1 MNTQVSERGILST
14 AFTDGLQ
21 GVLPSKISVA
31 SLVSD
36 KLFCEH
42 ELIATQHIST
52 IDKKRLTDVIKMIF
66 IKYQSLNNKKAKNY
80 T

>member
-1 MNTQVSERGILST
+1 
-14 AFTDGLQ
+14 
-21 GVLPSKISVA
+21 
-31 SLVSD
+31 LVSD

-42 ELIATQHIST
+42 ELIEMQDIST
-52 IDKKRLTDVIKMIF
+52 IDKKRLTDFIKMIF